1 MISVA
6 GPEPAAS
13 SSRIRI
19 MGGLYLVWR
28 LYALVIALVGI
39 GLPRSSQRI
48 LSSFAPRSLPVVLM
62 SDDLEPVRASRRA
75 SLAQPGRARPV
86 QVERPPGRTAWTGR
100 ARSGCL
106 RCATGRSGTAG
117 HPR

>member
-28 LYALVIALVGI
+28 LYALLIALVGI

-75 SLAQPGRARPV
+75 SLAQPGAVWLPPV
-86 QVERPPGRTAWTGR
+86 CDGSQRDGR
-100 ARSGCL
+100 ASQSR
-106 RCATGRSGTAG
+106 R
-117 HPR
+117 